1 MNWFDHLFY
10 IHSAV
15 QTVIVLALII
25 AIGLGLG
32 KMHIRGIS
40 LGVAFVFFVGIV
52 AGHLNLTADEQM
64 LDFAET
70 FGLSLFIYTLGLYVG
85 PNFFGL
91 MRDEGIKL
99 NLWSFAVIALG
110 TIMAVGLSPIFGISM
125 PNMVGILCGA
135 TTNARPGCRTTG
147 AARGW
152 IVGQRCRPG
161 LCRNLS
167 AGCGGRHHW
176 HDADTPLLRAS
187 L

>member
-52 AGHLNLTADEQM
+52 AGHLNLSADEQM

-70 FGLSLFIYTLGLYVG
+70 FGLSLFVYTLGL
-85 PNFFGL
+85 
-91 MRDEGIKL
+91 
-99 NLWSFAVIALG
+99 
-110 TIMAVGLSPIFGISM
+110 
-125 PNMVGILCGA
+125 
-135 TTNARPGCRTTG
+135 
-147 AARGW
+147 
-152 IVGQRCRPG
+152 
-161 LCRNLS
+161 
-167 AGCGGRHHW
+167 
-176 HDADTPLLRAS
+176 
-187 L
+187 